1 MRYARHI
8 ALAEVGES
16 GQQKLLN
23 AKVLV
28 IGAGGLGCPALQYLA
43 AAGIGTIGIV
53 DGDVVNEA
61 NLHRQVLYGDSD
73 IGKLKV
79 QVAGERLKKLN
90 SQIDINTFSEF
101 LTAANAMDI
110 VANYDL
116 LVDAT
121 DNFAARY
128 RINDVCVKLDK
139 PFVYGAIHRFEGQV
153 SVFNYKGGPTYRC
166 LFPDKPGENQIPN
179 CNETGVLGVLPGI
192 IGTYQATEV
201 LKIILGI
208 GEVLSGKLMT
218 FNLLTNSTRTFEFSR
233 KDEQVQKAK
242 EKGISAPKNIQYDQ
256 RT

>member
-1 MRYARHI
+1 MRYDKQI
-8 ALAEVGES
+8 ALPEVGEA
-16 GQQKLLN
+16 GQQKLAE

-28 IGAGGLGCPALQYLA
+28 VGAGGLGCPALQYLA

-53 DGDVVNEA
+53 DGDVVNET
-61 NLHRQVLYGDSD
+61 NLHRQVLYTNSD
-73 IGKLKV
+73 VGKPKV
-79 QVAGERLKKLN
+79 EVAAERLKQLN
-90 SQIDINTFSEF
+90 PELEIQTYSEF
-101 LTAANAMDI
+101 LTASNAMDI

-116 LVDAT
+116 IVDAT

-139 PFVYGAIHRFEGQV
+139 PVVYGAIHRFEGQV

-166 LFPDKPGENQIPN
+166 LFPDKPAENQIPN

-192 IGTYQATEV
+192 IGTQQATEV

-218 FNLLTNSTRTFEFSR
+218 LNLLTNFTRTFEFAR
-233 KDEQVQKAK
+233 NDKQVQKAK
-242 EKGISAPKNIQYDQ
+242 EKRVSTREKH
-256 RT
+256 TL

>member
-8 ALAEVGES
+8 ALDEVGES
-16 GQQKLLN
+16 GQQKLMN

-53 DGDVVNEA
+53 DGDVVNET
-61 NLHRQVLYGDSD
+61 NLHRQVLYTNSD
-73 IGKLKV
+73 VGKPKV
-79 QVAGERLKKLN
+79 EVAAERLTQLN
-90 SQIDINTFSEF
+90 SEVEIQTFSEF
-101 LTAANAMDI
+101 LTAGNAMNI

-153 SVFNYKGGPTYRC
+153 SVFNYNGGPTYRC
-166 LFPDKPGENQIPN
+166 LFPDKPSENQIPN

-233 KDEQVQKAK
+233 NDEQVQKAK

>member
-1 MRYARHI
+1 MRYDKQI
-8 ALAEVGES
+8 ALPEVGEA
-16 GQQKLLN
+16 GQQKLAE

-28 IGAGGLGCPALQYLA
+28 VGAGGLGCPALQYLA

-53 DGDVVNEA
+53 DGDVVNET
-61 NLHRQVLYGDSD
+61 NLHRQVLYTNSD
-73 IGKLKV
+73 VGRPKV
-79 QVAGERLKKLN
+79 QVAAERLYRLN
-90 SQIDINTFSEF
+90 PEVKINTYTEF
-101 LTAANAMDI
+101 LTAKNAMDI

-116 LVDAT
+116 VVDAT

-139 PFVYGAIHRFEGQV
+139 PVVYGAIHRFEGQV

-166 LFPDKPGENQIPN
+166 LFPDKPAESQIPD

-192 IGTYQATEV
+192 IGTQQATEV

-218 FNLLTNSTRTFEFSR
+218 LNLLTNFTRTFEFAR
-233 KDEQVQKAK
+233 NDKQVQKAK
-242 EKGISAPKNIQYDQ
+242 EKRVSTREKH
-256 RT
+256 TL

>member
-1 MRYARHI
+1 MRYDKQI
-8 ALAEVGES
+8 ALPEVGEA
-16 GQQKLLN
+16 GQQKLAE

-28 IGAGGLGCPALQYLA
+28 VGAGGLGCPALQYLV

-53 DGDVVNEA
+53 DGDVVNET
-61 NLHRQVLYGDSD
+61 NLHRQVLYTNSD
-73 IGKLKV
+73 VGKPKV
-79 QVAGERLKKLN
+79 EVAAERLYQLN
-90 SQIDINTFSEF
+90 PEVKINTYSDF
-101 LTAANAMDI
+101 LTAKNAMDI

-116 LVDAT
+116 IVDAT

-166 LFPDKPGENQIPN
+166 LFPEYPTENQIPN

-192 IGTYQATEV
+192 VGTHQATEV
-201 LKIILGI
+201 LKMILGI

-218 FNLLTNSTRTFEFSR
+218 LNLLTNSSQIFECSR
-233 KDEQVQKAK
+233 SEEQVQKAK
-242 EKGISAPKNIQYDQ
+242 EKGVLVLEKH
-256 RT
+256 TL